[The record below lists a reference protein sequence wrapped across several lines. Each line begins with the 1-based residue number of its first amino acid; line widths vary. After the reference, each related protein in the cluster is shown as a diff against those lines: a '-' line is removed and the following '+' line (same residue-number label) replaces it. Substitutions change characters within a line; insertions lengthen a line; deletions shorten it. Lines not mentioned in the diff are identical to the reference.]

1 MKHIITALVENQ
13 PGVLARVV
21 GLISGRGY
29 NIESLSVGPTHETGI
44 SRIIMQ
50 VPGDDRVLEQVTKQ
64 LNRLVDV
71 IQVTDLTTKP
81 LLHREL
87 VLVKVSAPPDR
98 RDAIL
103 KMAQNAGATVVAE
116 EPNALTLQII
126 GEQAAVAVCI
136 ERLKSCSILDL
147 ARSGIIALARNGAA
161 CPG

>member
-44 SRIIMQ
+44 SRITMQ

-71 IQVTDLTTKP
+71 IHVTDLTTAP
-81 LLHREL
+81 LLNREL
-87 VLVKVSAPPDR
+87 VLLKVSAPPAR
-98 RDAIL
+98 REAINQ
-103 KMAQNAGATVVAE
+103 KAQAAGALVVAE
-116 EPNALTLQII
+116 EPETLTLQIT
-126 GEQAAVAVCI
+126 GEQAAVAAFI
-136 ERLKSCSILDL
+136 EEMKAYSILDL
-147 ARSGIIALARNGAA
+147 ARSGIIVLARNGAA
-161 CPG
+161 

>member
-44 SRIIMQ
+44 SRITMQ

-71 IQVTDLTTKP
+71 IHVTDLTTAP
-81 LLHREL
+81 LLNREL
-87 VLVKVSAPPDR
+87 VLLKVSAPPAR
-98 RDAIL
+98 REAITR
-103 KMAQNAGATVVAE
+103 KAQNAGAIVVAE
-116 EPNALTLQII
+116 EPETLTLQIT
-126 GEQAAVAVCI
+126 GEQAAVAAFI
-136 ERLKSCSILDL
+136 EEMKPHSILDL
-147 ARSGIIALARNGAA
+147 ARSGIIVLARNGAV
-161 CPG
+161 

>member
-44 SRIIMQ
+44 SRITMQ
-50 VPGDDRVLEQVTKQ
+50 VPGDDRVLAQVTKQ

-71 IQVTDLTTKP
+71 IQVNDLTTAP

-87 VLVKVSAPPDR
+87 VLLKVAAPPAER
-98 RDAIL
+98 AALI
-103 KMAQNAGATVVAE
+103 KTAQTAGATVVAE
-116 EPNALTLQII
+116 ESAAVTLQII
-126 GEQAAVAVCI
+126 GEQADVAAFI
-136 ERLKSCSILDL
+136 EQMKPYSILDL
-147 ARSGIIALARNGAA
+147 ARSGIIVLARSGAA
-161 CPG
+161 

>member
-44 SRIIMQ
+44 SRITMQ

-71 IQVTDLTTKP
+71 IHVTDLTTAP
-81 LLHREL
+81 LLNREL
-87 VLVKVSAPPDR
+87 VLLKVSAPPAR
-98 RDAIL
+98 REAITQ
-103 KMAQNAGATVVAE
+103 KAQTAGALVVAE
-116 EPNALTLQII
+116 EPETLTLQIT
-126 GEQAAVAVCI
+126 GEKAAVAAFI
-136 ERLKSCSILDL
+136 EEMKPYSILDL
-147 ARSGIIALARNGAA
+147 ARSGIIVLARNGAA
-161 CPG
+161 

>member
-44 SRIIMQ
+44 SRITMQ

-71 IQVTDLTTKP
+71 IHVTDLTTAP
-81 LLHREL
+81 LLNREL
-87 VLVKVSAPPDR
+87 VLLKVSAPPAR
-98 RDAIL
+98 REAINQ
-103 KMAQNAGATVVAE
+103 KAQAAGALVVAE
-116 EPNALTLQII
+116 EPETLTLQIT
-126 GEQAAVAVCI
+126 GEQAAVAAFI
-136 ERLKSCSILDL
+136 EEMKPYSILDL
-147 ARSGIIALARNGAA
+147 ARSGIIVLARNGAA
-161 CPG
+161 